1 MAGPTAISLL
11 EAREPLVILV
21 AAAVVVPLLH
31 RLKISPVLGFI
42 LCGIVLGPSVLG
54 AFAND
59 FTILRWLTIQ
69 DREAIAP
76 VAELGIMFLLF
87 AIGLELSFER
97 LLLLRKL
104 VFGLGSV
111 QLMAS
116 AIVLGAGMHLVF
128 GLDMVASAVL
138 GLALGLSSTAVV
150 IQTLIERGQMAR
162 PEGRAAF
169 GVLLFQ
175 DLAVVPVLFGVSMM
189 APDRLGAGVGGLV
202 QSLLGAALAVGAVIV
217 IGRVGLRPLFRQ
229 AARTGSPEVFM
240 ALCLLVVVGIGLI
253 TAAAGLSMALGAF
266 LAGLL
271 LAETEYRRQ
280 VETTIEPFKGLLLGV
295 FLVSIGM
302 SVDVGQLAAA
312 PLPVLAAVVALI
324 AVKAGIV
331 AMAGPVFGVRRRAA
345 LHAGLVTG
353 PGGEF
358 AFVVLGVAVGYRLI
372 SQPASD
378 FALLVTT
385 VSMCLIPLLA
395 RFAGRGSGAGEKKRD
410 DDTDEATSAMLEDA
424 GHVIVAGYGRVGRT
438 VVDLLEHHGV
448 RYVAIDASPDNAD
461 RARKD
466 GRRVYFGNAARPA
479 MLKACGLDRASALV
493 VTMDGGTSVDEV
505 VASVHRERPDLPIIC
520 RARDAR
526 HAGHLYAMGVRE
538 AVPET
543 FEASLQLGEALL
555 VEVGVPMG
563 RVIATV
569 HQMRA
574 DFRTGLMEASSSTL
588 PSERLR
594 VLRDRAES
602 GSPKP
607 D

>member
-1 MAGPTAISLL
+1 LL
-11 EAREPLVILV
+11 EVREPLVILI

-42 LCGIVLGPSVLG
+42 ICGIVLGPSVLG
-54 AFAND
+54 ALGTD
-59 FTILRWLTIQ
+59 IPILRWLAIQ

-97 LLLLRKL
+97 LLLLRRI

-111 QLMAS
+111 QLFASAAIIGALIHFIFDLDVVAS
-116 AIVLGAGMHLVF
+116 AI
-128 GLDMVASAVL
+128 L

-150 IQTLIERGQMAR
+150 IQTLVERGQMAR

-189 APDRLGAGVGGLV
+189 APDRLGAGVGGLL
-202 QSLLGAALAVGAVIV
+202 QALLGAAIAVGIVIV

-229 AARTGSPEVFM
+229 AARTGSSEIFM
-240 ALCLLVVVGIGLI
+240 ALCLLVVLGIGLI

-271 LAETEYRRQ
+271 LAETEYRRE

-302 SVDVGQLAAA
+302 SVDVGQLVSA
-312 PLPVLAAVVALI
+312 PLPIIIAVVLLI
-324 AVKAGIV
+324 SIKAGIV
-331 AMAGPVFGVRRRAA
+331 ALVGPLFGVRRLAA
-345 LHAGLVTG
+345 WQAGLVTG

-358 AFVVLGVAVGYRLI
+358 AFVVLGVAVSYSLI
-372 SQPASD
+372 SQPSAD

-395 RFAGRGSGAGEKKRD
+395 SLGAQRATRMERHREP
-410 DDTDEATSAMLEDA
+410 DTHEATVDLQEDT
-424 GHVIVAGYGRVGRT
+424 GHVIVAGYGRVGQT
-438 VVDLLEHHGV
+438 VVDLLEHHKV
-448 RYVAIDASPDNAD
+448 AYAAIDANPDNTA
-461 RARKD
+461 RARRS
-466 GRRVYFGNAARPA
+466 GRRVYFGNASKPD

-493 VTMDGGTSVDEV
+493 VTMDGGTSVDDV
-505 VASVHRERPDLPIIC
+505 VAAVHRERPDLPIIC
-520 RARDAR
+520 RARDAN
-526 HAGHLYAMGVRE
+526 HAGHLYALGVRE

-563 RVIATV
+563 KVIATV

-574 DFRTGLMEASSSTL
+574 DFRTGLIEASSSTL

-594 VLRDRAES
+594 VLRDRAPEPPQ
-602 GSPKP
+602 GDSPL
-607 D
+607 

>member
-1 MAGPTAISLL
+1 M
-11 EAREPLVILV
+11 REPLVILI

-54 AFAND
+54 ALGTD
-59 FTILRWLTIQ
+59 IPVLHWLAIQ

-111 QLMAS
+111 QMIGS
-116 AIVLGAGMHLVF
+116 AIVLGALVHLVF
-128 GLDMVASAVL
+128 GLDLVASAIL

-150 IQTLIERGQMAR
+150 MQTLIERGQMAR

-169 GVLLFQ
+169 GILLFQ

-217 IGRVGLRPLFRQ
+217 IGRLGLRPLFRQ
-229 AARTGSPEVFM
+229 AARTGSAEVFM
-240 ALCLLVVVGIGLI
+240 ALCLLVVIGIGLI

-302 SVDVGQLAAA
+302 SVDVGQLVAS
-312 PLPVLAAVVALI
+312 PLPLLAAVIGLI
-324 AVKAGIV
+324 VVKAGIV
-331 AMAGPVFGVRRRAA
+331 TLAGPLFGVRRGAA
-345 LHAGLVTG
+345 WHAGLVTG

-358 AFVVLGVAVGYRLI
+358 AFVVLGVAVGYGLI

-395 RFAGRGSGAGEKKRD
+395 QLATRRAGTADRKRD
-410 DDTDEATSAMLEDA
+410 DEAAEAASALLEDD

-438 VVDLLEHHGV
+438 VVDLLEHHAV

-461 RARKD
+461 RARKE
-466 GRRVYFGNAARPA
+466 GRRVYYGNAGKPE
-479 MLKACGLDRASALV
+479 MLKSCGLDRASALV

-505 VASVHRERPDLPIIC
+505 VAAVHRERPDLPIIC

-526 HAGHLYAMGVRE
+526 HAGHLYALGVRE

-574 DFRTGLMEASSSTL
+574 DFRTGLIEASSSTL

-594 VLRDRAES
+594 VIRDRAAGGPS
-602 GSPKP
+602 KTGP